1 MENNELLQI
10 TGTVEDIIYR
20 NQENGYTVLEM
31 DVQGELITAT
41 GIMPSL
47 ESGMEAK
54 LFGHYKSHPSYG
66 LQFSVETFEQTIP
79 TSAHGILKYL
89 SSGAVKGIGVTTAT
103 TLVKA
108 FGENTLKVMSEEPER
123 VAKLRGI
130 SQVRAQDFAK
140 QLKENI
146 GVRELMLYLSE
157 FSITPNTAVKIYNI
171 YGNKSLEYIKEN
183 PYSLCQSGIRVTFE
197 IADMIAV
204 KQGKQVD
211 DEFRIRAG
219 IVHVLSHNKVNG
231 HTCLP
236 EERLVKT
243 TSSFLNVEQNLVQA
257 SLNDMIFDAS
267 LMREVFDEKKFV
279 FLPEM
284 HRAESFIA
292 GRIKLMQS
300 FPASKFKN
308 TDKLI
313 EKIEQEE

>member
-66 LQFSVETFEQTIP
+66 LQFSAETFEQTIP

-130 SQVRAQDFAK
+130 SSAKAQDFAK

-157 FSITPNTAVKIYNI
+157 FSITPNTAVKIYNV
-171 YGNKSLEYIKEN
+171 YGNKSLEYIK
-183 PYSLCQSGIRVTFE
+183 
-197 IADMIAV
+197 
-204 KQGKQVD
+204 
-211 DEFRIRAG
+211 
-219 IVHVLSHNKVNG
+219 
-231 HTCLP
+231 
-236 EERLVKT
+236 
-243 TSSFLNVEQNLVQA
+243 
-257 SLNDMIFDAS
+257 
-267 LMREVFDEKKFV
+267 
-279 FLPEM
+279 
-284 HRAESFIA
+284 
-292 GRIKLMQS
+292 
-300 FPASKFKN
+300 
-308 TDKLI
+308 
-313 EKIEQEE
+313 